1 MPFPT
6 YPPDRSANQTPETN
20 STSSDPF
27 SASMPSFYASDSDD
41 EPSRVP
47 TKLFGRQ
54 RHLHAVFG
62 GGRVADV
69 ILWRNK
75 NLSAAIL
82 IGFTMLWFLFE
93 VVEYPFITLLCHISI
108 TAMLLVFIWSNGAA
122 LFDRSPPRIPEMI
135 LSESAFREVSLV
147 VRAELNRFLSSLND
161 ISSGKDL
168 SLFILSIF
176 VLWMLSVV
184 GSYFSSLSILYM
196 CYLSLQILPAL
207 YERYENEVDYLAS
220 KGSRD
225 IRKMFKRFD
234 SKVLNK
240 IPRGPVKEKKY
251 K

>member
-1 MPFPT
+1 MPT
-6 YPPDRSANQTPETN
+6 
-20 STSSDPF
+20 
-27 SASMPSFYASDSDD
+27 FYTSDSDD
-41 EPSRVP
+41 ESSRVP

-82 IGFTMLWFLFE
+82 IGFSLMWFLFE
-93 VVEYPFITLLCHISI
+93 VVEYPFLTLMCHISI
-108 TAMLLVFIWSNGAA
+108 TAMLLLFIWSNGAA
-122 LFDRSPPRIPEMI
+122 LFDRSPPKIPEMI
-135 LSESAFREVSLV
+135 LSESAFRELSLA
-147 VRAELNRFLSSLND
+147 VRAELNRLLSILND
-161 ISSGKDL
+161 IASGKDL
-168 SLFILSIF
+168 FLFILSII
-176 VLWMLSVV
+176 VLWILSVV

-207 YERYENEVDYLAS
+207 YERYEKEVDHLAS
-220 KGSRD
+220 QGSRD
-225 IRKMFKRFD
+225 MRKLFKRFD
-234 SKVLNK
+234 SQVLNK